1 MKEEEKEI
9 LIMKNKLKDLVE
21 NYHLLIDENNVYYF
35 QLKEIK
41 LTEKQIKW
49 RAKHKLKQSQHPF
62 QNTETISFIYGASG
76 L

>member
-9 LIMKNKLKDLVE
+9 LIMKNKLKDLAE
-21 NYHLLIDENNVYYF
+21 NYHLVIDENNVYYF

-49 RAKHKLKQSQHPF
+49 RAKHKLK
-62 QNTETISFIYGASG
+62 
-76 L
+76 